1 MSEELGMWSKPDR
14 YGDDE
19 PKEPEIVTHPDGGKH
34 RPCSGDLTLFPPES
48 ILAASVVLERGAAEY
63 GVDNWR
69 KLPLR
74 EHLRHA
80 LAHVYL
86 WLSGNRD
93 EPHLTHAMLRLSF
106 AAALEMAKEPK
117 P

>member
-1 MSEELGMWSKPDR
+1 MNASEEP
-14 YGDDE
+14 
-19 PKEPEIVTHPDGGKH
+19 IVTHPDGGRH
-34 RPCSGDLTLFPPES
+34 RPSKGDLTLFPPES
-48 ILAASVVLERGAAEY
+48 ILAASVVLARGAEEY

-86 WLSGNRD
+86 WLSGDRS
-93 EPHLTHAMLRLSF
+93 EPHLTHAMLRLAF
-106 AAALEMAKEPK
+106 AAALEDKGGKE
-117 P
+117 